1 MALLLITDLK
11 RRMTDLIDAEEEI
24 SNTLIQMSEEFEIL
38 SVIDDDRFREIVQYL
53 AENQFMRDE
62 RKIRKWVREVIGDLA
77 LPIIDH
83 EEGA

>member
-1 MALLLITDLK
+1 M
-11 RRMTDLIDAEEEI
+11 IDAEEEI
-24 SNTLIQMSEEFEIL
+24 SNTLIQVSEEFEIL
-38 SVIDDDRFREIVQYL
+38 SLIDDDRFREIVQYL

-62 RKIRKWVREVIGDLA
+62 RKIRKWVREVIEDLA

>member
-1 MALLLITDLK
+1 M
-11 RRMTDLIDAEEEI
+11 IDAEEEI

-62 RKIRKWVREVIGDLA
+62 RKIKKWVREVIEDLA